1 MCTYCTV
8 GAFCPYLENP
18 FEEKDKKHEPL
29 RKRRIHTIRGENRL
43 VSNSLSSEEHLLLAK
58 RPVNQGMSGFYYT
71 SPSQHREG
79 HRPRGRPPFS
89 HKKQINDKRG
99 RGVGRSPNRNST
111 RERDHQ
117 EERENEQ
124 DTSSRKHY
132 SKHSSE
138 MQHRSSYPRYSSPS
152 RNSRHGEDVDS
163 SGSDRSQSNKDSAGS
178 PSANTDKKSSESS
191 SNKQAMVKSHRRD
204 APREKQRLTQ
214 DLARQ
219 KRLLSEDIARAQRL
233 QKEQMTNNHDVA
245 DKKENDSD
253 SPQEHFDGSDELDKK
268 ECNSVKEN
276 ELTMYEKCYG
286 NFSAMSPGDES
297 PAETRRNDEEPT
309 STATNKNKTE
319 SLFERILSKG
329 AVKEAKQIEFVNESQ
344 LEMRSDEEKYDS
356 ELAKGSLASPA
367 SDTANSRG
375 ELNRKVKLPHFE
387 NVTDDELP
395 TSDNEGS
402 GLLKSFN
409 NASSKSQVVSNRS
422 LSDMQLQDKH
432 SSDQSLEKVTNSCSP
447 KDPTRD
453 SNEDNTTCECS
464 TQDGSI
470 EDDTPNL
477 FSKINGNENA
487 DCQSDHSIIKASK
500 MAQILEEANMQ
511 CEHSLKDKGECDN
524 EEKDSKGGIS
534 SPCYEL
540 ENSIHEDE
548 KIINKKIAHA
558 QSDEG
563 YYKTHSPNNDITEE
577 LESNK
582 EIDNASLGQDTDVSN
597 NEGMSDAEELSD
609 LEPVTSSGKS
619 KVKRKTRKKV
629 KNTKGVVKTTSS
641 PQRLSR
647 RSKTG
652 RRIGRPPK
660 ASKQPRQLDSDSDEQ
675 EGSDFRAESKDDA
688 QRSKSQSPKNELC
701 SVDGKNDENSAAIE
715 ENCFEENEITLENN
729 EGGEIDE
736 TKYADDVDEDELSTH
751 SLQHQDS
758 DTEDASQDIFSL
770 TETERQQL
778 EEQGRR
784 ERARKDKRIAARQKR
799 KSIEREKDKERAT
812 PPHLV
817 SQNRFA
823 RDLPRHNWLV
833 ERLLQQK
840 KLGEEAFKPDQ
851 NSDNPEENS
860 DEEIIPSEE
869 LPMSVEE
876 SKFVETELSVQDKP
890 KDNLS
895 DSGEMKNDPPSPQRD
910 EFQSEL
916 HRSFLRRSF
925 PPNVPRTPPKLK
937 PASPDNSSNTE
948 PKPLPPTLKH
958 KLQSKE
964 HSSLEPIP
972 KLKKIVPEKKNQET
986 EEASTKEDKSSENER
1001 TTSPKENDS
1010 ARKQLSPI
1018 EIFDDDDDKK
1028 KQEASEDSK
1037 KSKSSNSP
1045 VTSSSFSAEKLS
1057 SEKDE
1062 SHSPKRSSF
1071 SPPKKNMPF
1080 HSPKK
1085 VVHSVSPT
1093 LPGSGKEISSHL
1105 MGPHHRAAILIP
1117 VLPMHDANGLPLPPS
1132 LGPTSPH
1139 MKPYS
1144 PRTFTPHLITH
1155 NPPFSTAGLFSGPM
1169 PPTNRYPSASCH
1181 HHFHPG
1187 MKPGPC
1193 KRDVNCPFHGS
1204 PTRGLPPSIMGLP
1217 SHHPSMQAFSP
1228 HGHEHISQILAR
1240 EHREGHCP
1248 NSDCK
1253 LCRQGKESPKI
1264 RELDSQSNQEKT
1276 SPQPSKVVKPIA
1288 HVPGMRPPLMLSHLQ
1303 QFGGRPSQAF
1313 SDIDSLQEEKA
1324 RRSGM
1329 EPILSPRQ
1337 KIDSSP
1343 ERSSR
1348 DPLAPGLFPTER
1360 RSLPHHLTLSDLNRR
1375 REQDLMKGPQD
1386 LLSSIKH
1393 RPIPG
1398 EFMVPGFGTP
1408 PSGHSKPGLIHPKD
1422 SILFTSSRGQSA
1434 VLSQAD
1440 KRDFSRAEERDRS
1453 GFQPDLL
1460 KSGPPR
1466 LRSLDERDAL
1476 AMRTLSEQKRRE
1488 EQAMRENPALLRQM
1502 SSKEGVGLPPAKLFE
1517 DRELAQSRDQGMPP
1531 LSRSA
1536 KEFDVRLM
1544 SSHGNSSILG
1554 PALRGLDDHRKMSE
1568 EERKGLNR
1576 EEREQGAQRTADS
1589 ETREREIREE
1599 QAMDALDRR
1608 RNLEQMREKE
1618 QEKRTMAEREGMRGL
1633 AMERDRIKNQFLRGA
1648 ESEKHFKPT
1657 LGMPRERS
1665 PPFLR
1670 RDFYQDRLIDPSRP
1684 DQRLDLRAAALH
1696 DLQRRQELFRVGEMN
1711 SHRELLGRIAS
1722 NHSGNKSLHP
1732 ADKHFAER
1740 FSIEMARSLADS
1752 RSHSPSRGYP
1762 MSMASRQ
1769 AMDRLAAAA
1778 QGKSLPHNK
1787 ELDKDIPPHLR
1798 TEIEREREKERH
1810 RLSLEQIDVNR
1821 RLLQA
1826 ELKEKVN
1833 PLVLN
1838 REIGPRDREK
1848 EMAALRERER
1858 LMIERER
1865 YVAFERLNAEERKR
1879 RRDAGELE
1887 GPFGLP
1893 GRHMSSPP
1901 FGRLTDERAK
1911 RMRMSNDEHI
1921 PTSSTHPPHMGSH
1934 PSNSFENK
1942 TKDDRRSSPKGPMEQ
1957 RLGRPLDLDL
1967 PNKAATASMFDAMWM
1982 RERERA
1988 LRAREELSRM
1998 QGKAPPS
2005 NHVSGFNSTKERP
2018 EGVAREGETR
2028 GKPDEEGVNLC
2039 SVCKRDASFL
2049 CSGCQGAWYCSAECQ
2064 LSAWGKHSRD
2074 CGQSQRQ

>member
-1 MCTYCTV
+1 M
-8 GAFCPYLENP
+8 
-18 FEEKDKKHEPL
+18 
-29 RKRRIHTIRGENRL
+29 
-43 VSNSLSSEEHLLLAK
+43 LAK
-58 RPVNQGMSGFYYT
+58 RPVNQTMSGFYYT

-89 HKKQINDKRG
+89 HKKHINDKRG
-99 RGVGRSPNRNST
+99 RGVGRSPNRNSS

-152 RNSRHGEDVDS
+152 RNNRHGEDVDS
-163 SGSDRSQSNKDSAGS
+163 SGSDRSQSNKDSASS

-191 SNKQAMVKSHRRD
+191 SNKQAIVKSHRRD

-233 QKEQMTNNHDVA
+233 QKEQITNNHDTA

-253 SPQEHFDGSDELDKK
+253 SPQEQFDGSDDLDRK
-268 ECNSVKEN
+268 ECNSGKES

-286 NFSAMSPGDES
+286 SFAVMSPGDDS
-297 PAETRRNDEEPT
+297 PAESRKDEEPT

-356 ELAKGSLASPA
+356 ELAKGSLASPT
-367 SDTANSRG
+367 SDIANSRVD
-375 ELNRKVKLPHFE
+375 LNRKVKLPDFE
-387 NVTDDELP
+387 NVTDDELN
-395 TSDNEGS
+395 TSENEGS
-402 GLLKSFN
+402 GLLKNFN
-409 NASSKSQVVSNRS
+409 NASSKSQVVSNRG

-432 SSDQSLEKVTNSCSP
+432 SSNQSLEKVTNSCSP
-447 KDPTRD
+447 KDPIRD
-453 SNEDNTTCECS
+453 SNENNTCECL

-470 EDDTPNL
+470 GDDTPNL

-487 DCQSDHSIIKASK
+487 DCQSDHSNINTSK
-500 MAQILEEANMQ
+500 MSQILEEPNIQ
-511 CEHSLKDKGECDN
+511 CEHSLKNKGECNN
-524 EEKDSKGGIS
+524 EENDVEGIS

-540 ENSIHEDE
+540 ENSINEAE
-548 KIINKKIAHA
+548 NNVVNKKIAHA
-558 QSDEG
+558 QYGVGKQSEDG
-563 YYKTHSPNNDITEE
+563 YDKTESPNNDITEE

-582 EIDNASLGQDTDVSN
+582 EMDTASLEQDTDVSN

-609 LEPVTSSGKS
+609 LEPVTSTGRS

-629 KNTKGVVKTTSS
+629 KNTKAVVKTTSS
-641 PQRLSR
+641 PQRLPR

-660 ASKQPRQLDSDSDEQ
+660 ASKQLRQLDSDSDEQ
-675 EGSDFRAESKDDA
+675 ESLDYRTENKEDV
-688 QRSKSQSPKNELC
+688 QRSKSQSPKNEL
-701 SVDGKNDENSAAIE
+701 SGVDGKNDENSAAVE
-715 ENCFEENEITLENN
+715 ENCLEEHETLPENRD
-729 EGGEIDE
+729 GGKTDE
-736 TKYADDVDEDELSTH
+736 TKDADDIDDDDELSTP

-778 EEQGRR
+778 EEQGRK

-799 KSIEREKDKERAT
+799 KSIEREREKERAT

-840 KLGEEAFKPDQ
+840 KLGEEALKPDSNQ
-851 NSDNPEENS
+851 NSDNPEGNS
-860 DEEIIPSEE
+860 DEEGNPGEDLPVGLEE
-869 LPMSVEE
+869 L
-876 SKFVETELSVQDKP
+876 KYAETDVNAQDKP
-890 KDNLS
+890 KENLS
-895 DSGEMKNDPPSPQRD
+895 DSAEMKNDPPSPQRD

-937 PASPDNSSNTE
+937 PASPDNSSSTE
-948 PKPLPPTLKH
+948 SKPMPPTLKH

-964 HSSLEPIP
+964 HSALEPIP
-972 KLKKIVPEKKNQET
+972 KLKKIVPEKTNET
-986 EEASTKEDKSSENER
+986 EENSTKEEKSNENER
-1001 TTSPKENDS
+1001 SSSPKENES
-1010 ARKQLSPI
+1010 TRKQVSPI

-1037 KSKSSNSP
+1037 VSKSSSSP
-1045 VTSSSFSAEKLS
+1045 VTSSSFSSEKLL
-1057 SEKDE
+1057 SEKKEE
-1062 SHSPKRSSF
+1062 SHSPRLSSF
-1071 SPPKKNMPF
+1071 SPPKKNMPYP
-1080 HSPKK
+1080 SSKK

-1093 LPGSGKEISSHL
+1093 LPGSGKEISSHP

-1117 VLPMHDANGLPLPPS
+1117 VVPMHDANGLPLPPS

-1155 NPPFSTAGLFSGPM
+1155 NPTFSTAGFFSGL
-1169 PPTNRYPSASCH
+1169 PPANRYPSASCH

-1204 PTRGLPPSIMGLP
+1204 PTRGLPPGILGLP
-1217 SHHPSMQAFSP
+1217 SHHPSMAAFNP
-1228 HGHEHISQILAR
+1228 HGHDHISQILAR

-1253 LCRQGKESPKI
+1253 MCRQGKESPKI

-1303 QFGGRPSQAF
+1303 QFGGRPTQAF
-1313 SDIDSLQEEKA
+1313 SDIDSIQEEKA

-1337 KIDSSP
+1337 KINSSP

-1348 DPLAPGLFPTER
+1348 DSLAPGLFTTER
-1360 RSLPHHLTLSDLNRR
+1360 RSLPHHFTLSDLNRR

-1393 RPIPG
+1393 RPMPG
-1398 EFMVPGFGTP
+1398 EFMVPGFASA
-1408 PSGHSKPGLIHPKD
+1408 PSHSKPGLIHPKD
-1422 SILFTSSRGQSA
+1422 STLFTSSRSQS
-1434 VLSQAD
+1434 VVVSQAD
-1440 KRDFSRAEERDRS
+1440 KREFSRGEERDRS
-1453 GFQPDLL
+1453 GFLSDSL

-1466 LRSLDERDAL
+1466 LRSMEERDAL
-1476 AMRTLSEQKRRE
+1476 AMRTLSEHKRRE
-1488 EQAMRENPALLRQM
+1488 ELAMRENPALLRQM
-1502 SSKEGVGLPPAKLFE
+1502 TSKEGVGLPPAKLFE

-1536 KEFDVRLM
+1536 KDFDVRLM

-1554 PALRGLDDHRKMSE
+1554 PALRGLEDHRKMSE
-1568 EERKGLNR
+1568 EERKGINR
-1576 EEREQGAQRTADS
+1576 EEREQGARRSADS
-1589 ETREREIREE
+1589 ETRERELREE

-1608 RNLEQMREKE
+1608 RSLEQMREKE
-1618 QEKRTMAEREGMRGL
+1618 QEKRTMSEREGMRSM
-1633 AMERDRIKNQFLRGA
+1633 AMERDRIKNQFLRGV
-1648 ESEKHFKPT
+1648 ESEKHFKSQ
-1657 LGMPRERS
+1657 LGMPRDRS

-1670 RDFYQDRLIDPSRP
+1670 RDMYQDRLIDPSRP
-1684 DQRLDLRAAALH
+1684 DHRLDLRAAALH
-1696 DLQRRQELFRVGEMN
+1696 DLQRRQEMFRAGES

-1722 NHSGNKSLHP
+1722 NHSVNKSLHP

-1740 FSIEMARSLADS
+1740 FPVEIARSLAET

-1762 MSMASRQ
+1762 ISMASRQ

-1778 QGKSLPHNK
+1778 QGKSLPHSK
-1787 ELDKDIPPHLR
+1787 DLDKDIPPHLR
-1798 TEIEREREKERH
+1798 TVSPNTEALITEA
-1810 RLSLEQIDVNR
+1810 SADDISVIFI
-1821 RLLQA
+1821 
-1826 ELKEKVN
+1826 
-1833 PLVLN
+1833 LV
-1838 REIGPRDREK
+1838 
-1848 EMAALRERER
+1848 
-1858 LMIERER
+1858 
-1865 YVAFERLNAEERKR
+1865 
-1879 RRDAGELE
+1879 
-1887 GPFGLP
+1887 
-1893 GRHMSSPP
+1893 
-1901 FGRLTDERAK
+1901 
-1911 RMRMSNDEHI
+1911 
-1921 PTSSTHPPHMGSH
+1921 
-1934 PSNSFENK
+1934 
-1942 TKDDRRSSPKGPMEQ
+1942 
-1957 RLGRPLDLDL
+1957 
-1967 PNKAATASMFDAMWM
+1967 
-1982 RERERA
+1982 
-1988 LRAREELSRM
+1988 
-1998 QGKAPPS
+1998 
-2005 NHVSGFNSTKERP
+2005 
-2018 EGVAREGETR
+2018 
-2028 GKPDEEGVNLC
+2028 
-2039 SVCKRDASFL
+2039 
-2049 CSGCQGAWYCSAECQ
+2049 
-2064 LSAWGKHSRD
+2064 
-2074 CGQSQRQ
+2074 